1 MITVLFPLQHIDPA
15 RSLCTGSRYQEDRM
29 NRRNMTLVVVAA
41 AVVALAAPP
50 ALAQEEDTAPRPD
63 RPERLYPPAWV
74 DETVDELRV
83 RVAERVA
90 AATERIEDSS
100 RLADEQRARALEGLA
115 DASAA
120 VAAVDEPA
128 EIVGTATSRAQLQRI
143 AWRADRRGDTPDY
156 DEHIA
161 RDLDRAALRYE
172 HLITVTGWAE
182 AAGVDVSAISDFL
195 DEASVQLEIAR
206 DGDSVEKRHDAVHIA
221 TAWMTKAHTTL
232 MAA

>member
-1 MITVLFPLQHIDPA
+1 
-15 RSLCTGSRYQEDRM
+15 M
-29 NRRNMTLVVVAA
+29 NRRTTILVAIAA
-41 AVVALAAPP
+41 AVVALAALP
-50 ALAQEEDTAPRPD
+50 ALAQEEDATPRPD

-74 DETVDELRV
+74 DQTVDELRA
-83 RVAERVA
+83 RVDERVA
-90 AATERIEDSS
+90 AATARIEDSR
-100 RLADEQRARALEGLA
+100 RLTDEQKAQALEDLA
-115 DASAA
+115 DAGAA

-128 EIVGTATSRAQLQRI
+128 EIVGTATSRAQLRRI
-143 AWRADRRGDTPDY
+143 TWRAERRGDTPDY

-182 AAGVDVSAISDFL
+182 AAGVDVSAVSDFL
-195 DEASVQLEIAR
+195 DEASVQLKTAR
-206 DGDSVEKRHDAVHIA
+206 DGDSVEKRHDAIHIA

>member
-1 MITVLFPLQHIDPA
+1 
-15 RSLCTGSRYQEDRM
+15 M
-29 NRRNMTLVVVAA
+29 NRRITILITIAA
-41 AVVALAAPP
+41 AVAVALTAVP
-50 ALAQEEDTAPRPD
+50 ALAQAENARPRPD

-74 DETVDELRV
+74 DETVDELRA
-83 RVAERVA
+83 RVDERIA
-90 AATERIEDSS
+90 AATRRIEDSS
-100 RLADEQRARALEGLA
+100 WLTAEQKARVLEDLADT
-115 DASAA
+115 SAA
-120 VAAVDEPA
+120 VAAVDEQA

-143 AWRADRRGDTPDY
+143 TWRAEKRGDTPDY

-182 AAGVDVSAISDFL
+182 AAGVDVSAVSDL
-195 DEASVQLEIAR
+195 LEEASVQLEVTR

-221 TAWMTKAHTTL
+221 MAWMTKAHTTL